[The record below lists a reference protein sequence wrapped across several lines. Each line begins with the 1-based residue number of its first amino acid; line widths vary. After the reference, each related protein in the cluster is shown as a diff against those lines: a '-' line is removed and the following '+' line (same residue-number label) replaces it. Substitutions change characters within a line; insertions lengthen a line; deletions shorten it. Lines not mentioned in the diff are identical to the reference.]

1 MSDVF
6 PRVFDRQLP
15 TVALAHGS
23 SIWDTDGK
31 RYLDASGG
39 AIVVGVGHGDADIV
53 RAMVEQASRVA
64 YVHGTQFSSEALES
78 YAAELSPLLPLDD
91 PKIYPVSGGSEAME
105 TALKL
110 ARSYHL
116 ARGDEERHKIIARVG
131 SYHGNSLGALDA
143 SGRGPLRRPYRP
155 WLGRA
160 RHVPRVFEYRCP
172 LPTHPDFCGERH
184 ADILDE
190 AIRKEGPDSIA
201 CFVAEPVIGATLG
214 AAVPPDD
221 YWSNIQQ
228 VCRDHGVLL
237 IADEVMTGFGR
248 TGRWFGSEH
257 WDVRPDILITGKA
270 ASSGYWPLGL
280 VASSGE
286 VFETVRQTGFV
297 HGFTFSHSP
306 VGAAVG
312 RAVLRKMQDQDL
324 VEASR
329 TKGDWLLKELT
340 QALSLHPNV
349 GEVRGLGLMIGIEL
363 VADVR
368 SKMPFLRSERVS
380 ERVVRA
386 AMDDGLI
393 LYLATGC
400 ADGYNGDVIMLGPP
414 YVITDE
420 EIREAVEKTRTAIDR
435 VFQR

>member
-1 MSDVF
+1 MTAVF
-6 PRVFDRQLP
+6 PRVMDRPLP
-15 TVALAHGS
+15 TVALAHGA
-23 SIWDTDGK
+23 SIWDVNGN

-39 AIVVGVGHGDADIV
+39 ALVVGVGHGDADVV

-64 YVHGTQFSSEALES
+64 YVHGTQFTSEALEA
-78 YAAELSPLLPLDD
+78 YASELALLLPMEL

-116 ARGDEERHKIIARVG
+116 ARGEDSRYKIIARVG

-160 RHVPRVFEYRCP
+160 KHVPRVYEYRCP

-184 ADILDE
+184 AEILEE
-190 AIRKEGPDSIA
+190 AFRKEGPKTVA
-201 CFVAEPVIGATLG
+201 CFVAEPIVGATLG

-228 VCRDHGVLL
+228 VCRDYGVLL

-248 TGRWFGSEH
+248 TGRWFGSDH
-257 WDVRPDILITGKA
+257 WNVRPDILIAGKA

-280 VASSGE
+280 VACSGQ
-286 VFETVRQTGFV
+286 VFETIERPGFV

-312 RAVLRKMQDQDL
+312 RAVLRKMKEQDL

-329 TKGDWLLKELT
+329 VKGERLLKELT
-340 QALSLHPNV
+340 QALSLHPHV
-349 GEVRGLGLMIGIEL
+349 GDVRGLGLMIGIEL
-363 VADVR
+363 VEDEHTR
-368 SKMPFLRSERVS
+368 MPFERRERIS
-380 ERVVRA
+380 ERVVGA
-386 AMDDGLI
+386 AMEEGLI
-393 LYLATGC
+393 LYLATGS
-400 ADGYNGDVIMLGPP
+400 ADGINGDVVMLGPP

-420 EIREAVEKTRTAIDR
+420 EITEAVDKTRAAIDR
-435 VFQR
+435 VFSR